1 MNQWIDWDVA
11 LSTAKALTPAGPAVE
26 PKKAARI
33 VAQLREA
40 ADLGLAKA
48 ESISQIRAT
57 GPAEVLVVDR
67 AGWAKAVSQNFAAM
81 MPDLPQ
87 APATVPVIAG
97 AELGAVLSILATR
110 VLGQF
115 DPYSG
120 SRLLLNA
127 PTITQIRGEMNLNA
141 KDFYLWIATHEQTHR
156 LQFEA
161 APWIPGV
168 MRETLA
174 SVFAENNG
182 TTRSMAQ
189 IGERMKSLRQEV
201 GELTSIMSVL
211 EGHAM
216 AVMNDVH
223 DIGSIKTIRQRFAAR
238 GQNRGVIATWVGKL
252 LGMDAKAR
260 QYERGEKFVR
270 HIVKDRGYEGF
281 NQIFEARENFPSAT
295 ELDDPAQWVRRMA

>member
-1 MNQWIDWDVA
+1 MSQWIDWDVA
-11 LSTAKALTPAGPAVE
+11 LGTARALTPAGPALSPE
-26 PKKAARI
+26 QAAKI
-33 VAQLREA
+33 VAELRVS

-48 ESISQIRAT
+48 ERISKITAS

-81 MPDLPQ
+81 MPELPRT
-87 APATVPVIAG
+87 PPNVPVIAG
-97 AELGAVLSILATR
+97 AELGAVLSLLSTR

-127 PTITQIRGEMNLNA
+127 PTITQFRGEMNLNTR
-141 KDFYLWIATHEQTHR
+141 DFYLWIATHEQTHR
-156 LQFEA
+156 LQFEVA
-161 APWIPGV
+161 QWIPGV
-168 MRETLA
+168 MREALA
-174 SVFAENNG
+174 SIFTQAG
-182 TTRSMAQ
+182 GKTRSMSE
-189 IGERMKSLRQEV
+189 IGERIRQLRSEV
-201 GELTSIMSVL
+201 GELTTIMSVL

-223 DIGSIKTIRQRFAAR
+223 DIPTIKTIRQRFAAR
-238 GQNRGVIATWVGKL
+238 GQNRGVIATWLGKL

-270 HIVKDRGYEGF
+270 HIVGEIGYEGF
-281 NQIFEARENFPSAT
+281 NRIFEARENFPTAT
-295 ELDDPAQWVRRMA
+295 ELDAPARWVARMA

>member
-1 MNQWIDWDVA
+1 MSQWIDWDVA
-11 LSTAKALTPAGPAVE
+11 LSTARTLTPAGPAL
-26 PKKAARI
+26 PAQKAARI
-33 VAQLREA
+33 VAELHEA

-48 ESISQIRAT
+48 QEISRIQAT
-57 GPAEVLVVDR
+57 STAEVLVVDR
-67 AGWAKAVSQNFAAM
+67 AGWAKAVSQNFAAL
-81 MPDLPQ
+81 MPPLPQ
-87 APATVPVIAG
+87 SPPSVPVIAG

-127 PTITQIRGEMNLNA
+127 PTITQIRDEMNLNA

-156 LQFEA
+156 LQFEVA
-161 APWIPGV
+161 DWIPGV
-168 MRETLA
+168 MRQALA
-174 SVFAENNG
+174 SVFAEAG
-182 TTRSMAQ
+182 GKTRSMAE
-189 IGERMKSLRQEV
+189 IGERVKSLRSEV
-201 GELTSIMSVL
+201 GELTVIMSVL

-223 DIGSIKTIRQRFAAR
+223 DIPTIKTIRQRFAAR

-270 HIVKDRGYEGF
+270 HIVNDIGYEGF
-281 NQIFEARENFPSAT
+281 NRVFESRENFPTAA
-295 ELDDPAQWVRRMA
+295 ELDAPAQWVARMA

>member
-11 LSTAKALTPAGPAVE
+11 LSTAKTLTPAGPAVQA
-26 PKKAARI
+26 KKAALI
-33 VAQLREA
+33 VSQLREA
-40 ADLGLAKA
+40 ADLGLHKA
-48 ESISQIRAT
+48 QRISSLQAT

-81 MPDLPQ
+81 MPQLPHS
-87 APATVPVIAG
+87 PPTVPVIAG

-115 DPYSG
+115 DPYNG

-174 SVFAENNG
+174 TVFAEANG
-182 TTRSMAQ
+182 KTRSMAE

-223 DIGSIKTIRQRFAAR
+223 DIASIKTIRQRFAAR
-238 GQNRGVIATWVGKL
+238 GQNRGVVAIWLGKL

-270 HIVKDRGYEGF
+270 HIVSEIGYDGF
-281 NQIFEARENFPSAT
+281 NRIFDARENFPSAT
-295 ELDDPAQWVRRMA
+295 ELDTPAQWVARMA

>member
-1 MNQWIDWDVA
+1 MNQWIDWEVA
-11 LSTAKALTPAGPAVE
+11 LSTAKALTPAGPALDGAQ
-26 PKKAARI
+26 AARI
-33 VAQLREA
+33 VAELRQA
-40 ADLGLAKA
+40 AELGLRKA
-48 ESISQIRAT
+48 EAISGLGST
-57 GPAEVLVVDR
+57 KPAQVLVVDR

-81 MPDLPQ
+81 MPELPST
-87 APATVPVIAG
+87 PPSVPVIAG
-97 AELGAVLSILATR
+97 AELGAVLSILSTR

-141 KDFYLWIATHEQTHR
+141 ADFYLWIATHEQTHR
-156 LQFEA
+156 LQFEVA
-161 APWIPGV
+161 TWVPEV

-174 SVFAENNG
+174 AIFTG
-182 TTRSMAQ
+182 TGGKTRSMAE
-189 IGERMKSLRQEV
+189 IGQRVKSLRSEV
-201 GELTSIMSVL
+201 GELTTIMSVL

-223 DIGSIKTIRQRFAAR
+223 DIPSIKTIRQRFAAR

-270 HIVKDRGYEGF
+270 HIVGQIGYDGF
-281 NQIFEARENFPSAT
+281 NRIFESRQAFPTAS
-295 ELDDPAQWVRRMA
+295 ELDHPQQWLARMA

>member
-1 MNQWIDWDVA
+1 MSQWIDWDVA
-11 LSTAKALTPAGPAVE
+11 LTTAKALTPAGPGLSPGE
-26 PKKAARI
+26 AARI
-33 VAQLREA
+33 VADLREA

-48 ESISQIRAT
+48 ERISGLRAS

-81 MPDLPQ
+81 MPDLPHS
-87 APATVPVIAG
+87 PPTVPVIAG
-97 AELGAVLSILATR
+97 AELGAVLSFLATR

-156 LQFEA
+156 LQFEVA
-161 APWIPGV
+161 HWIPGV
-168 MRETLA
+168 MRESLA
-174 SVFAENNG
+174 SIFSEANGKTRTMAE
-182 TTRSMAQ
+182 
-189 IGERMKSLRQEV
+189 IGERMKALRSEV
-201 GELTSIMSVL
+201 GELTAIMSVL

-223 DIGSIKTIRQRFAAR
+223 DIATIKTIRQRFAAR
-238 GQNRGVIATWVGKL
+238 GQNRGALATWIGKL

-270 HIVKDRGYEGF
+270 HIVGQIGYEGF
-281 NQIFEARENFPSAT
+281 NRIFEARENFPTAG
-295 ELDDPAQWVRRMA
+295 ELDNPAQWVARMA

>member
-11 LSTAKALTPAGPAVE
+11 LSTAKALTPAGPPVD

-40 ADLGLAKA
+40 AEIGLEKA
-48 ESISQIRAT
+48 ERISRIPAT

-81 MPDLPQ
+81 MPALPQ
-87 APATVPVIAG
+87 SPPTVPVIAG
-97 AELGAVLSILATR
+97 AELGAVLSLLSTR

-161 APWIPGV
+161 AEWIPGV

-174 SVFAENNG
+174 SVFAESNG
-182 TTRSMAQ
+182 KTRSMSDIA
-189 IGERMKSLRQEV
+189 ERMKTLRHEV
-201 GELTSIMSVL
+201 SELTSIMSVL

-223 DIGSIKTIRQRFAAR
+223 DIATIKTIRQRFAAR
-238 GQNRGVIATWVGKL
+238 GQNRGVIATWIGKL

-270 HIVKDRGYEGF
+270 QIVEDRGYAGF
-281 NQIFEARENFPSAT
+281 NEIFKARENFPNAA
-295 ELDDPAQWVRRMA
+295 ELDDPAQWLHRMA